1 MSLTQERALSFTTTE
16 CFCLVPVKIEFNPK
30 LMSFRLA
37 YFLCQNHERGKQ
49 GKERKNEYFVR
60 ISSFILNHR
69 RFVCFRYKMFIQFY
83 RISRILL
90 VLIFISMYNHHTP
103 VGCVRLGAISY
114 FPLVPASF
122 ALKTTII
129 SSILLT
135 FPLAQFMNA

>member
-1 MSLTQERALSFTTTE
+1 MSLTQQRTLSFMTTE
-16 CFCLVPVKIEFNPK
+16 CFFLVPVKIEFNPK

-37 YFLCQNHERGKQ
+37 YFLCQSHERGNK
-49 GKERKNEYFVR
+49 GKRKVARRKNEYFVR
-60 ISSFILNHR
+60 IPSFILNHR

-90 VLIFISMYNHHTP
+90 VLIFISIYNHHTP
-103 VGCVRLGAISY
+103 VGCVRLGAILY
-114 FPLVPASF
+114 FPLVPAPF

-135 FPLAQFMNA
+135 FR